1 MSDSEHSLS
10 DGASQQD
17 WEEWEDDESSA
28 VKCLFSSDTFP
39 NIDAALDFDKNTNAF
54 NLREWRQANEASEYV
69 TLKVINYIRTEVA
82 AGRDPRPL
90 LTLVSSNTS
99 APWSDDAFLCPVLAN
114 DELLLHDWAAEQP
127 LLETDAEAV
136 NEEDDMAAMFED
148 MKQLAMTDPALRDLL
163 LAASG
168 GTAGAEMRCNHDISS
183 SDDASESSDGD
194 TAAKAAAF
202 NAAAIDATYFES
214 YSFFDIHR
222 DMLSDRVRTIAYRD
236 ALENNPSLLKG
247 ATVLDVG
254 CGTGV
259 LSMFAARGGAEKVF
273 AVDGSPEIAL
283 VARKICA
290 ANGYGG
296 EVGLE
301 NKITVISSKIEALDK
316 LPTGDDGSDIKDTS
330 EDKKVDVL
338 VSEWMGYALLFE
350 SMLDSVL
357 IARDKYLKP
366 GGAILPDIANIH
378 IAAADAGAGGLD
390 FWQDVY
396 GFNMSTVGDSLRQ
409 AALREAVVRVVH
421 PQHLMSESQQL
432 VSLDLATMKRSDQ
445 DFTSEFI
452 LKSLAGPR
460 TCAGIVLWF
469 DALFSQR
476 YCKEAPQELPTGPY
490 GTPTHW
496 AQTVLELPV
505 PVEMAP
511 RAAGVSGAAVALKG
525 RLSMARRSE
534 RHRTLDISLEYAPV
548 MADGSVGETRV
559 QLFSMGVGA
568 NK

>member
-1 MSDSEHSLS
+1 MITCHRRRLNSFSL
-10 DGASQQD
+10 Q
-17 WEEWEDDESSA
+17 
-28 VKCLFSSDTFP
+28 
-39 NIDAALDFDKNTNAF
+39 
-54 NLREWRQANEASEYV
+54 NEASEYV
-69 TLKVINYIRTEVA
+69 TLKVINYIRTEIA
-82 AGRDPRPL
+82 AGRDPRPS
-90 LTLVSSNTS
+90 LTSFSPNNTS
-99 APWSDDAFLCPVLAN
+99 APWSDDAFLCPVIAN

-127 LLETDAEAV
+127 SLETASETV
-136 NEEDDMAAMFED
+136 NEEDTMAAMFED
-148 MKQLAMTDPALRDLL
+148 MKQLAMTDPAIKDLL

-168 GTAGAEMRCNHDISS
+168 GTAGAAGMSSKHDISS
-183 SDDASESSDGD
+183 SEDDHEISDSD
-194 TAAKAAAF
+194 TAAKAAASS
-202 NAAAIDATYFES
+202 AAAIDDTYFES

-222 DMLSDRVRTIAYRD
+222 DMLSDRVRTLAYRD
-236 ALENNPSLLKG
+236 AIENNPNLLKG

-259 LSMFAARGGAEKVF
+259 LSMFAARAGAEKVF
-273 AVDGSPEIAL
+273 AVDGSPEIAQ
-283 VARKICA
+283 VACKICA

-296 EVGLE
+296 DVGVE
-301 NKITVISSKIEALDK
+301 NKITVISSKIEALHK
-316 LPTGDDGSDIKDTS
+316 LPTEKDDTREINTNI
-330 EDKKVDVL
+330 ENKKVDVL
-338 VSEWMGYALLFE
+338 ISEWMGYALLFE

-357 IARDKYLKP
+357 IARDTFLKP
-366 GGAILPDIANIH
+366 GGAILPDIANIYV
-378 IAAADAGAGGLD
+378 AAADAGAGGLD

-396 GFNMSTVGDSLRQ
+396 GFNMSIVGDSLRQ

-421 PQHLMSESQQL
+421 PQYIMSESQEL

-445 DFTSEFI
+445 DFTTEFI

-460 TCAGIVLWF
+460 TCAALVLWF
-469 DALFSQR
+469 DTLFSQR

-505 PVEMAP
+505 PIEMAP
-511 RAAGVSGAAVALKG
+511 KAAGVPGAAVALKG

-534 RHRTLDISLEYAPV
+534 RHRTLDISLEYAAV
-548 MADGSVGETRV
+548 MADGRVGETRV

>member
-1 MSDSEHSLS
+1 M
-10 DGASQQD
+10 
-17 WEEWEDDESSA
+17 
-28 VKCLFSSDTFP
+28 
-39 NIDAALDFDKNTNAF
+39 
-54 NLREWRQANEASEYV
+54 
-69 TLKVINYIRTEVA
+69 TLKAINYIRTEVA
-82 AGRDPRPL
+82 AGRDPRPT
-90 LTLVSSNTS
+90 LTSTAATSST
-99 APWSDDAFLCPVLAN
+99 PWSDDAYLCPVLAN
-114 DELLLHDWAAEQP
+114 DELLFHDWAAEQP
-127 LLETDAEAV
+127 SLETADTT
-136 NEEDDMAAMFED
+136 NNGEDDIAAMLED
-148 MKQLAMTDPALRDLL
+148 MKQLAMSDPAVRDLL
-163 LAASG
+163 LAVSGGG
-168 GTAGAEMRCNHDISS
+168 GTAAAIAAAQNDISS
-183 SDDASESSDGD
+183 SDNDDDSDSD
-194 TAAKAAAF
+194 DSAKGAAAAAAS

-222 DMLSDRVRTIAYRD
+222 DMLSDRIRTLAYRD

-273 AVDGSPEIAL
+273 AVDGSPEIAQ

-290 ANGYGG
+290 ENGYGG
-296 EVGLE
+296 EIGEE
-301 NKITVISSKIEALDK
+301 NKITVISSKIEALNE
-316 LPTGDDGSDIKDTS
+316 LPTGNNDT
-330 EDKKVDVL
+330 DNNTTTANTNKKVDVL

-366 GGAILPDIANIH
+366 GGAILPDIANIY

-390 FWQDVY
+390 FWKDVY

-409 AALREAVVRVVH
+409 AALREAVVRNVH
-421 PQHLMSESQQL
+421 PQHIMSEAQQL

-452 LKSLAGPR
+452 LKSSAGPR
-460 TCAGIVLWF
+460 TCGAIVLWF
-469 DALFSQR
+469 DTLFSDR

-511 RAAGVSGAAVALKG
+511 AAAGVPGAAVALKG

-548 MADGSVGETRV
+548 QADGSVGETRV
-559 QLFSMGVGA
+559 QLFSMGVGG

>member
-1 MSDSEHSLS
+1 
-10 DGASQQD
+10 
-17 WEEWEDDESSA
+17 
-28 VKCLFSSDTFP
+28 
-39 NIDAALDFDKNTNAF
+39 
-54 NLREWRQANEASEYV
+54 
-69 TLKVINYIRTEVA
+69 VINYIRTEVA
-82 AGRDPRPL
+82 AGRDPLPT
-90 LTLVSSNTS
+90 LTSNTAHLS
-99 APWSDDAFLCPVLAN
+99 AAPWSDDAFLCPVLAN

-127 LLETDAEAV
+127 SLEPTNSSNAK
-136 NEEDDMAAMFED
+136 NEEDDMAAMLED
-148 MKQLAMTDPALRDLL
+148 MKQLAMSDHAIRDLL

-168 GTAGAEMRCNHDISS
+168 GASTSAAAGIISSKHLAQNEIMS
-183 SDDASESSDGD
+183 SDDESDGSSSGD
-194 TAAKAAAF
+194 DSTTAAKAAASK

-222 DMLSDRVRTIAYRD
+222 DMLSDRVRTLAYRD

-273 AVDGSPEIAL
+273 AVDGSPEIAQ

-296 EVGLE
+296 EIGEE
-301 NKITVISSKIEALDK
+301 NTITVISSKIEALNV
-316 LPTGDDGSDIKDTS
+316 LPTGAEITSSESDNNN
-330 EDKKVDVL
+330 ENKKVDVL

-366 GGAILPDIANIH
+366 GGAILPDIAHIY
-378 IAAADAGAGGLD
+378 IAAADASASGLD
-390 FWQDVY
+390 FWKDVH
-396 GFNMSTVGDSLRQ
+396 GFNMSTVGEALRQ
-409 AALREAVVRVVH
+409 AALREAVVRVVN
-421 PQHLMSESQQL
+421 PQSLMSESQQL

-445 DFTSEFI
+445 DFTSEFL
-452 LKSLAGPR
+452 LKSSAGPR
-460 TCAGIVLWF
+460 TCAAIVLWF
-469 DALFSQR
+469 DTLFSER
-476 YCKEAPQELPTGPY
+476 YCKEAPQELLTSPY

-496 AQTVLELPV
+496 AQTALELPV
-505 PVEMAP
+505 TVEMAP
-511 RAAGVSGAAVALKG
+511 AAAGIEGAAVALKG

-534 RHRTLDISLEYAPV
+534 RHRTLDISVEYAPV

-559 QLFSMGVGA
+559 QLYSMGVGG

>member
-1 MSDSEHSLS
+1 
-10 DGASQQD
+10 
-17 WEEWEDDESSA
+17 
-28 VKCLFSSDTFP
+28 
-39 NIDAALDFDKNTNAF
+39 
-54 NLREWRQANEASEYV
+54 
-69 TLKVINYIRTEVA
+69 
-82 AGRDPRPL
+82 
-90 LTLVSSNTS
+90 
-99 APWSDDAFLCPVLAN
+99 
-114 DELLLHDWAAEQP
+114 
-127 LLETDAEAV
+127 
-136 NEEDDMAAMFED
+136 MAAMLED
-148 MKQLAMTDPALRDLL
+148 MKQLAMTDPAIRDLL

-168 GTAGAEMRCNHDISS
+168 GAAGTTGAATSKQDNNGNNDICS
-183 SDDASESSDGD
+183 SDDDDDESDESDS
-194 TAAKAAAF
+194 AAAAAAAS

-222 DMLSDRVRTIAYRD
+222 DMLSDRVRTLAYRD

-273 AVDGSPEIAL
+273 AVDGSPEIAQ

-290 ANGYGG
+290 ANGFGG
-296 EVGLE
+296 DVGEE
-301 NKITVISSKIEALDK
+301 NTITVISSKIEALGT
-316 LPTGDDGSDIKDTS
+316 LPTGNTAN
-330 EDKKVDVL
+330 EENENKKVDVL

-357 IARDKYLKP
+357 IARDTYLKP
-366 GGAILPDIANIH
+366 GGAILPDIANIY

-396 GFNMSTVGDSLRQ
+396 GFNMSTVGETLHQ
-409 AALREAVVRVVH
+409 AALREAVVRVVN
-421 PQHLMSESQQL
+421 PQNLMSESQQL

-452 LKSLAGPR
+452 LKSSAGPR
-460 TCAGIVLWF
+460 TCAAIVLWF
-469 DALFSQR
+469 DTLFSDI

-490 GTPTHW
+490 ETPTHW
-496 AQTVLELPV
+496 AQTVLALPV
-505 PVEMAP
+505 PIEMAP
-511 RAAGVSGAAVALKG
+511 AAAGVPGAAVALKG

-548 MADGSVGETRV
+548 GADGSVGETRV